1 MKRKGGDIMF
11 SILVV
16 DDEDIVVAGIKKTI
30 RLYKYP
36 LTVYTASDG
45 QEAKHIL
52 ENKNIDI
59 LMTDI
64 EIPFINGLDL
74 IEIAAKI
81 NPAVKSIVFSAY
93 SDFEYARRAIS
104 LQAIYYLL
112 KPINMQEFRTVMEK
126 VIAAC
131 KQEHVPTPV
140 NTQTINDDE
149 LLFRDMFNNSGIGW
163 EILKSVSFFADTD
176 EGILFALIYLKF
188 TSDKFKNI
196 KISKALKINNIK
208 CCEYIIDEHQH
219 VLAFRYYRFDSF
231 NSQKIYEEL
240 QEWIESSASG
250 EKVFGICAENISE
263 ISVLYGEVEKI
274 KKLRDFSFYSPDTHT
289 FLQTN
294 LAKSDFSIP
303 VDVQNLLDIVSQDI
317 NDNNYW
323 ALKTDVSQLLELL
336 ILNKHLSPMYV
347 KYLFFDI
354 IKQLHAQLPQ
364 LSDSKVSKLL
374 EVVANAK
381 NVKEI
386 KVHLDELVDKLVE
399 QDETQYSHNKRIV
412 DQLLDCIHHEYSS
425 ELSLEY
431 LAKKVYLSPAYT
443 STIFKQITNQTVV
456 SYINNYRMQKAKKL
470 LANTNMKLAD
480 IYPLVGYSSLAYFC
494 ILFKNM
500 FGMTPSQYRKEPNDG
515 ENK

>member
-1 MKRKGGDIMF
+1 MF

-30 RLYKYP
+30 LLYKYP

-45 QEAKHIL
+45 QEAKNIL
-52 ENKNIDI
+52 ETTDIDI

-74 IEIAAKI
+74 IEIAARI

-112 KPINMQEFRTVMEK
+112 KPINIQEFRTVMEK
-126 VIAAC
+126 VIGAC
-131 KQEHVPTPV
+131 EQEHIPARVA
-140 NTQTINDDE
+140 TQSLNDDE
-149 LLFRDMFNNSGIGW
+149 LLFRDLFNNSGIGW
-163 EILKSVSFFADTD
+163 EILKSVTFFAEAD
-176 EGILFALIYLKF
+176 EDIRFALIYLKF
-188 TSDKFKNI
+188 TSDKLKDVR
-196 KISKALKINNIK
+196 ISEMLRIPEVKH
-208 CCEYIIDEHQH
+208 CEYIIDERQH
-219 VLAFRYYRFDSF
+219 VLAFRYYPFDSF
-231 NSQKIYEEL
+231 DSQRIYKEL
-240 QEWIESSASG
+240 QEWLELSATD
-250 EKVFGICAENISE
+250 EKAFVICAENISE
-263 ISVLYGEVEKI
+263 ISTLYGEIEKI
-274 KKLRDFSFYSPDTHT
+274 KKLRDFSFYSPDSHT
-289 FLQTN
+289 FLQTD

-303 VDVQNLLDIVSQDI
+303 VDVQNLLDIISQDI

-364 LSDSKVSKLL
+364 ISESKVSKLL
-374 EVVANAK
+374 EGVANAK
-381 NVKEI
+381 NAREI
-386 KVHLDELVDKLVE
+386 KVYLDEFVDKLVE

-480 IYPLVGYSSLAYFC
+480 IYPLVGYSSLTYFC

-500 FGMTPSQYRKEPNDG
+500 FGMTPSQYRKNPNDG

>member
-1 MKRKGGDIMF
+1 MF

-45 QEAKHIL
+45 EEAKHIL
-52 ENKNIDI
+52 ENTNIDI

-81 NPAVKSIVFSAY
+81 NPVVKSIVFSAY
-93 SDFEYARRAIS
+93 SDFEYARRAMS

-112 KPINMQEFRTVMEK
+112 KPINIQEFRTVMEK
-126 VIAAC
+126 VLVAC
-131 KQEHVPTPV
+131 EQEHVSNPV
-140 NTQTINDDE
+140 NTQPISDDE
-149 LLFRDMFNNSGIGW
+149 LLIKDLFNNSGIGW
-163 EILKSVSFFADTD
+163 EVLKSVSFFKDADED
-176 EGILFALIYLKF
+176 IFFALIYLKF
-188 TSDKFKNI
+188 TSDKFKDV
-196 KISKALKINNIK
+196 KISEALKLNYIK
-208 CCEYIIDEHQH
+208 CCEYVIDERQH
-219 VLAFRYYRFDSF
+219 VLAFRYYQFDSF
-231 NSQKIYEEL
+231 NSQKIYKEL
-240 QEWIESSASG
+240 QEWLELSAIN
-250 EKVFGICAENISE
+250 EKAFVICAENISE
-263 ISVLYGEVEKI
+263 ISVLYGEIEKI
-274 KKLRDFSFYSPDTHT
+274 KKLRDFSFYSSDTHT
-289 FLQTN
+289 FLQTD
-294 LAKSDFSIP
+294 LAKNDFSIP
-303 VDVQNLLDIVSQDI
+303 VDVQNLLDIISQDI

-323 ALKTDVSQLLELL
+323 VLKTDVSQLLELL
-336 ILNKHLSPMYV
+336 ILNKHLSPLYV

-354 IKQLHAQLPQ
+354 IKQLHAHLPQ
-364 LSDSKVSKLL
+364 ISETKISNLL

-381 NVKEI
+381 NAREI
-386 KVHLDELVDKLVE
+386 KVHLDEFVDKLVE

-480 IYPLVGYSSLAYFC
+480 IYPLVGYSSLTYFC

-500 FGMTPSQYRKEPNDG
+500 FGITPSQYRKKPNDG